1 MLTLLLPLS
10 LASPTAVAV
19 HKVGSCPS
27 GYTTSGDY
35 CLATSSESTDVEALV
50 AIALPKKGSC
60 PSGYTTS
67 GDACRPTKI
76 GRAHV

>member
-35 CLATSSESTDVEALV
+35 CLKT
-50 AIALPKKGSC
+50 
-60 PSGYTTS
+60 
-67 GDACRPTKI
+67 R
-76 GRAHV
+76 